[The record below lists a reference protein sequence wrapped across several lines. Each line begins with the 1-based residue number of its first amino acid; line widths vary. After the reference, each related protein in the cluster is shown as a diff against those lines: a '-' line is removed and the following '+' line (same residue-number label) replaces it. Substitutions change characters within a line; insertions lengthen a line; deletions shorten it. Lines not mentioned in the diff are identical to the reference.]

1 MDILHHVPE
10 LFYVFIS
17 WIAPTDRSAI
27 VLSILRKYEIG
38 SVWLFV
44 LTARKKSLNPVNPG
58 NSDSLQ
64 SALTFVR
71 TAGYISENTSKPE
84 NTASP

>member
-1 MDILHHVPE
+1 MLIE
-10 LFYVFIS
+10 N
-17 WIAPTDRSAI
+17 
-27 VLSILRKYEIG
+27 G
-38 SVWLFV
+38 SPWPYV
-44 LTARKKSLNPVNPG
+44 LTARKESLRPVSLG

-71 TAGYISENTSKPE
+71 AVGYISENTSKPE